1 MDGTGIRIAHAM
13 PGRIRLK
20 VDQIRTDSS
29 TATQIE
35 QHLASLPGV
44 QKVETHPR
52 TGSVLILYEVGSVST
67 QEFLHQLAAPLAA
80 LFPDLQQEDLDS
92 WPSSSG
98 ANAGALPP
106 LAGGIRAFFSE
117 LNAKLDQTTG
127 GNADL
132 KVILPLSLFALGV
145 RSLVTTEKLIT
156 PTWYDFLWFAL
167 GTYFMLNPKPGES
180 QK

>member
-1 MDGTGIRIAHAM
+1 M

-20 VDQIRTDSS
+20 VDQIRTDASI
-29 TATQIE
+29 AARIE
-35 QHLASLPGV
+35 QHVASLPGV

-52 TGSVLILYEVGSVST
+52 TGSVLILYNASEINA
-67 QEFLHQLAAPLAA
+67 QEFLKKLAAPLTV
-80 LFPDLQQEDLDS
+80 LFPDLPQEHLAS
-92 WPSSSG
+92 WQSSSG
-98 ANAGALPP
+98 GSAATLPP

-117 LNAKLDQTTG
+117 LNAQLDQTTG

-132 KVILPLSLFALGV
+132 KVLLPLSLFALGV

-167 GTYFMLNPKPGES
+167 GAYFMLNPKPGES

>member
-1 MDGTGIRIAHAM
+1 MNETGIRIAHAM

-29 TATQIE
+29 TATRIE

-44 QKVETHPR
+44 YKVETHPR
-52 TGSVLILYEVGSVST
+52 TGSVLILYDASSAST
-67 QEFLHQLAAPLAA
+67 LAFHQGFAESLAA
-80 LFPDLQQEDLDS
+80 LFPGLEREAFESWQSFSNLDTTT
-92 WPSSSG
+92 
-98 ANAGALPP
+98 LPP
-106 LAGGIRAFFSE
+106 LAGGVRSFFSE
-117 LNAKLDQTTG
+117 FNAKLHQTTG
-127 GNADL
+127 GHADL
-132 KVILPLSLFALGV
+132 KIVLPLSLFVLGV

-167 GTYFMLNPKPGES
+167 GTYFMLNPKPDEI

>member
-1 MDGTGIRIAHAM
+1 MSETGIRIAHAV

-20 VDQIRTDSS
+20 VDRIRTEAS
-29 TATQIE
+29 TATRIE

-52 TGSVLILYEVGSVST
+52 TGSVLILYDASESNA
-67 QEFLHQLAAPLAA
+67 QAFLHKLAEPLAV
-80 LFPDLQQEDLDS
+80 LFPDLPQEDLAS
-92 WPSSSG
+92 WQSPSE
-98 ANAGALPP
+98 AKAAALPP

-117 LNAKLDQTTG
+117 INTKLDQTTG

-132 KVILPLSLFALGV
+132 KVLLPLSLFALGV